1 MKENIVNN
9 NYIEKEKIMLYEIDE
24 NKTLQPLEFYN
35 VGDLNKN
42 EKDLENLLVKN
53 LEILFTEKNQLMPI
67 FQERQR
73 QEEPDLYAIDKYG
86 NLVIFE
92 LKKNNANENAVNQ
105 IMRYAQKFGKMK
117 YTKLNKNFK
126 KFTENPDSDLQKSHQ
141 ESFGLDEPLSIEK
154 FNLHQKMYIIGNSLD
169 LELIETIEYWKN
181 KKVDIDFLPYRIY
194 KINNKDYFEFFAK
207 PYDYNQNIKD
217 RKGIIF
223 DTNKTYNSK
232 AVFDMMKN
240 DKISAYGDARK
251 FIDYFRKNDYVLY
264 YHKGFGIIAIG
275 QIISEKPLE
284 NKENEERFHKVRI
297 LTTKIRNEKEMKF
310 LKPSEITQILE
321 KNFYYASTI
330 KKPYLTTEEVEVLKD
345 KLLKKYQEN
354 K

>member
-1 MKENIVNN
+1 
-9 NYIEKEKIMLYEIDE
+9 MLYEIDE

-35 VGDLNKN
+35 IGDLNKN

-92 LKKNNANENAVNQ
+92 FKKNNANENAVNQ

-251 FIDYFRKNDYVLY
+251 FIDYFKKNDYVLY

-275 QIISEKPLE
+275 QIISEKPQE
-284 NKENEERFHKVRI
+284 NKENKERFHKVKI
-297 LTTKIRNEKEMKF
+297 LTTKIENEKEMKF

-321 KNFYYASTI
+321 KNFYYASTV
-330 KKPYLTTEEVEVLKD
+330 KKPYLTIEEVKSLED
-345 KLLKKYQEN
+345 ELLRKYKKN

>member
-1 MKENIVNN
+1 
-9 NYIEKEKIMLYEIDE
+9 MLYEIDE
-24 NKTLQPLEFYN
+24 NKTLQPLEFYH

-92 LKKNNANENAVNQ
+92 FKKNNANENAVNQ

-169 LELIETIEYWKN
+169 LELIETIEYLKN

-251 FIDYFRKNDYVLY
+251 FIDYFKKNDYVFY
-264 YHKGFGIIAIG
+264 YHKC
-275 QIISEKPLE
+275 L
-284 NKENEERFHKVRI
+284 
-297 LTTKIRNEKEMKF
+297 
-310 LKPSEITQILE
+310 
-321 KNFYYASTI
+321 
-330 KKPYLTTEEVEVLKD
+330 
-345 KLLKKYQEN
+345 
-354 K
+354 

>member
-1 MKENIVNN
+1 
-9 NYIEKEKIMLYEIDE
+9 MLYEIDK
-24 NKTLQPLEFYN
+24 NKTLQPLEFYS

-53 LEILFTEKNQLMPI
+53 LEILFTDNNQLMPI
-67 FQERQR
+67 FQERQY

-92 LKKNNANENAVNQ
+92 LKISNVRENTVNQ

-117 YTKLNKNFK
+117 YKKLNENFK
-126 KFTENPDSDLQKSHQ
+126 KFNKKSDNDLQKSHQ
-141 ESFGLDEPLSIEK
+141 DNFGLDEPLSIER
-154 FNLHQKMYIIGNSLD
+154 FNLHQKMYIIGNSSD
-169 LELIETIEYWKN
+169 LELIETIDYWK
-181 KKVDIDFLPYRIY
+181 KRKVDIDFLPYRIY
-194 KINNKDYFEFFAK
+194 KINNKNYFE
-207 PYDYNQNIKD
+207 
-217 RKGIIF
+217 
-223 DTNKTYNSK
+223 TNKTYNPK

-240 DKISAYGDARK
+240 EKISAYGDARK

-275 QIISEKPLE
+275 QIISEKPQE
-284 NKENEERFHKVRI
+284 NKENKERFHKVKI
-297 LTTKIRNEKEMKF
+297 LTTKIENEKEMKF

-321 KNFYYASTI
+321 KNFYYASTV
-330 KKPYLTTEEVEVLKD
+330 KKPYLTIEEVKSLED
-345 KLLKKYQEN
+345 ELLRKYKKN

>member
-1 MKENIVNN
+1 
-9 NYIEKEKIMLYEIDE
+9 MLYEIDE

-92 LKKNNANENAVNQ
+92 FKKNNANENAVNQ

-240 DKISAYGDARK
+240 EKISAYGDARK
-251 FIDYFRKNDYVLY
+251 FIDYFKKNDYVLY

-275 QIISEKPLE
+275 QIISEKPQE
-284 NKENEERFHKVRI
+284 NKENKERFHKVKI
-297 LTTKIRNEKEMKF
+297 LTTKIENEKEMKF

-321 KNFYYASTI
+321 KNFYYASTV
-330 KKPYLTTEEVEVLKD
+330 KKPYLTIEEVKSLED
-345 KLLKKYQEN
+345 ELLRKYKKN

>member
-1 MKENIVNN
+1 M
-9 NYIEKEKIMLYEIDE
+9 
-24 NKTLQPLEFYN
+24 
-35 VGDLNKN
+35 
-42 EKDLENLLVKN
+42 VKN

-92 LKKNNANENAVNQ
+92 FKKNNANENAVNQ

-251 FIDYFRKNDYVLY
+251 FIDYFKKNDYVLY

-275 QIISEKPLE
+275 QIISEKPQE
-284 NKENEERFHKVRI
+284 NKENKERFHKVKI
-297 LTTKIRNEKEMKF
+297 LTTKIENEKEMKF

-321 KNFYYASTI
+321 KNFYYASTV
-330 KKPYLTTEEVEVLKD
+330 KKPYLTIEEVKSLED
-345 KLLKKYQEN
+345 ELLRKYKKN